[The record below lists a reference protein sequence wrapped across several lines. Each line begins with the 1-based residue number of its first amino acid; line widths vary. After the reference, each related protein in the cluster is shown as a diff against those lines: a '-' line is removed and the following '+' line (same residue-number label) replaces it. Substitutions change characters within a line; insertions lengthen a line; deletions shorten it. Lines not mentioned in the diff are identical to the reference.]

1 VEWFN
6 TMTTANA
13 SLTRPDP
20 LAEFNAPA
28 APPVDLR
35 GAGRAIGAF
44 ALLAAGLVAT
54 GWLLYLV
61 HSALFHPDKLGFLA
75 RLVPP
80 DAAERILTLPA
91 GKVELSAAGMSALGY
106 VLLIVVIGIA
116 SRVAVALVKEGAWL
130 LRQEV
135 PNVPAPAPSD
145 RAPASPKPPV
155 AR

>member
-1 VEWFN
+1 MEWFN

-13 SLTRPDP
+13 SLSRPDP

-28 APPVDLR
+28 APPLDLR
-35 GAGRAIGAF
+35 GAGRAFGAF
-44 ALLAAGLVAT
+44 TLLAAGLVAT
-54 GWLLYLV
+54 GWLLYLI

-80 DAAERILTLPA
+80 DAAERVLTLPA
-91 GKVELSAAGMSALGY
+91 GKVELPAAGMSALAY

-135 PNVPAPAPSD
+135 PNVPAPRDP
-145 RAPASPKPPV
+145 PASPKPPA